1 MVSIVTTEK
10 NSHLVVA
17 ISQDCKGMPLASAI
31 DFGVMKILLLLLLFP
46 IISQRII
53 DVGRSW
59 RSV

>member
-31 DFGVMKILLLLLLFP
+31 DLGVIV
-46 IISQRII
+46 
-53 DVGRSW
+53 DVPNY
-59 RSV
+59 